1 MSEERSGR
9 RDQTARFDLP
19 PLPVPDPVRATP
31 HLVAPLTAFV
41 AASVVVVAITV
52 ILVPFGQDLPRV
64 VPALLLLAPV
74 LAAGLLSGRLVAA
87 AVALETAT
95 AFALGFLP
103 PIGSPLVELTHDAIA
118 LAIFVVVAGALGTI
132 ISTVLTSERRRAL
145 AERAQVVSLQEV
157 DAQRSALLRSVSH
170 DLRTPLASIRAVVTD
185 LQADM
190 PFDVE
195 TRDELL
201 AIVAAETERLDRLV
215 ANLLS
220 MSRIEAGAFLPER
233 EAVDVAE
240 LIEVSVGRLE
250 HALDHVEVALEVADD
265 LPPVPG
271 DFVQLDQVV
280 ANLVENAAR
289 HSPEGGRVTVR
300 ADAEPG
306 GGFVRV
312 SVLDEGPGIPEEQR
326 HEVLEPFRSGGG
338 SSSTGIGL
346 AICRSVVEAHGGT
359 IHVDEAPH
367 GGACLVV
374 RLPAELGIGA
384 GDR

>member
-1 MSEERSGR
+1 MRPGR
-9 RDQTARFDLP
+9 RDDDARGDRRP
-19 PLPVPDPVRATP
+19 PPTPDRVAATP

-74 LAAGLLSGRLVAA
+74 IAAGLLSGRLVAA
-87 AVALETAT
+87 AVALETAM

-118 LAIFVVVAGALGTI
+118 LAIFAVVAGALGTI
-132 ISTVLTSERRRAL
+132 ISTVLTSERRRAQ

-250 HALDHVEVALEVADD
+250 HALDHVEVVLEVADD

-300 ADAEPG
+300 AEREPG

-346 AICRSVVEAHGGT
+346 AICRSVVEAHDGT

-374 RLPAELGIGA
+374 RLPAELGVGA

>member
-1 MSEERSGR
+1 M
-9 RDQTARFDLP
+9 
-19 PLPVPDPVRATP
+19 PDSDAATP
-31 HLVAPLTAFV
+31 HLVSPLTAFV
-41 AASVVVVAITV
+41 AASVVVVVITV

-87 AVALETAT
+87 AVALETAL

-132 ISTVLTSERRRAL
+132 ISTVLTSERRRAQ

-185 LQADM
+185 LQADA
-190 PFDVE
+190 PFDVA

-220 MSRIEAGAFLPER
+220 MSRIEAGAFLPGR
-233 EAVDVAE
+233 EAVDLGE
-240 LIEVSVGRLE
+240 LIEISVGRLE
-250 HALDHVEVALEVADD
+250 HALDKVEVVLEVAED
-265 LPPVPG
+265 LPAVEG

-280 ANLVENAAR
+280 SNLVENAAR

-300 ADAEPG
+300 AEREAERG
-306 GGFVRV
+306 TVV
-312 SVLDEGPGIPEEQR
+312 ISVLDEGPGIPEAQR
-326 HEVLEPFRSGGG
+326 QEVLEPFRSGDG
-338 SSSTGIGL
+338 STSTGIGL
-346 AICRSVVEAHGGT
+346 AICRSVIEAHDGT
-359 IHVDEAPH
+359 IHVDDAPH

-374 RLPAELGIGA
+374 RLPADLGVGA